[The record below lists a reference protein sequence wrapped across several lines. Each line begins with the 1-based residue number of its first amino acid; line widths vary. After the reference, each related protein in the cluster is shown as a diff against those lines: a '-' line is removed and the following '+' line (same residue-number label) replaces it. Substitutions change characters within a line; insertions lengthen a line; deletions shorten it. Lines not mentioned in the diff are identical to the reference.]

1 MIVLCAYYK
10 GTVAPENRKAFD
22 DYVLNVHLPLVATWP
37 RLKGL
42 RLLKNNLQP
51 YLGEKPQYYQ
61 CFQLAYDSQEDLDA
75 SLASEERDETK
86 RISIADRPRFRD
98 LFEGEVLH
106 MVYAISSFPCK
117 DAKLAA

>member
-10 GTVAPENRKAFD
+10 GTVAPENREAFD

-42 RLLKNNLQP
+42 RLLKNDLQP
-51 YLGEKPQYYQ
+51 YLGEAPQYYQ
-61 CFQLAYDSQEDLDA
+61 CFQLFYDSQADLDA
-75 SLASEERDETK
+75 SLDSEEREETK
-86 RISIADRPRFRD
+86 RISIADRPKFKN

-106 MVYAISSFPCK
+106 MVFDITSFDCK